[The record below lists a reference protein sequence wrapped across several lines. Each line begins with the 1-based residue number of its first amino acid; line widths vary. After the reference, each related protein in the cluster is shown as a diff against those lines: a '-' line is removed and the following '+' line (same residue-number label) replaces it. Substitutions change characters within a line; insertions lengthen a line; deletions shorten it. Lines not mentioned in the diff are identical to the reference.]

1 MQRRSVVLLFL
12 GALLVL
18 PASYACAAP
27 NGQTQSAAEKVKA
40 LFAEGLQ
47 RQQEKRYLEAIM
59 VYRRALKLDPKQPEM
74 LNNLGF
80 CYERMKNDKK
90 ALEYYTQAL
99 ALKPDLAEAQAF
111 VQARAQ
117 KTQSTR

>member
-1 MQRRSVVLLFL
+1 MRQRNIIPLFL

-18 PASYACAAP
+18 PASYACGAP
-27 NGQTQSAAEKVKA
+27 NEQTYSAAEKVKA

-47 RQQEKRYLEAIM
+47 RQQEKRYPEAVM
-59 VYRRALKLDPKQPEM
+59 VYRRALKLDSNQPET

-80 CYERMKNDKK
+80 CYEQMKNEKK

-99 ALKPDLAEAQAF
+99 LLKPDLAEAQAF
-111 VQARAQ
+111 VQAHAQ
-117 KTQSTR
+117 ETQPKR